1 MANYACR
8 NGHTWKGKSN
18 LSHGFHPGE
27 LNCKECGE
35 RADPK
40 LKQSASR
47 NGVQAVESDL
57 LAEAHERFSDLVT
70 ESPCF
75 LADRIAGRPRRPDHR
90 CWPANH
96 RDPHHLVPAS
106 WIKATFRD
114 LPDVDLADILYAP
127 IIGAPLCRVG
137 HEAVEARTDFIY
149 WHELDDEAKE
159 FCRQVD
165 EKYPG
170 RPSMLARLELE
181 SPTQTEGFSASTGAG
196 AARG

>member
-1 MANYACR
+1 MASYSCR
-8 NGHTWKGKSN
+8 NGHAWKGKSS
-18 LSHGFHPGE
+18 LSRGFHPGE
-27 LNCKECGE
+27 LRCPECGSSF
-35 RADPK
+35 
-40 LKQSASR
+40 KQGAGR
-47 NGVQAVESDL
+47 PNGVQAAESSV
-57 LAEAHERFSDLVT
+57 LAEAHERFSALVT

-75 LADRIAGRPRRPDHR
+75 LADRIAGQPRRPDHR
-90 CWPANH
+90 CWPAGS

-106 WIKATFRD
+106 WVKATFRD

-159 FCRQVD
+159 FCRRID

-181 SPTQTEGFSASTGAG
+181 SPKREPVSGVVA
-196 AARG
+196 